1 MAVLP
6 ILRWPD
12 KRLTTV
18 CSAIIADVAA
28 LAADMLD
35 TMYAAQGRGLAS
47 PQIGSLTRLF
57 VMDATWKAGT
67 PAPQVFVNPEIL
79 WRSAETAVGPEGC
92 LSLPEITLDISR
104 ATSVKLRWQD
114 VQMAVHEQT
123 FTGFAAICIQH
134 EYDHLNG
141 VLTLDHLDPAART
154 TAEKALL

>member
-35 TMYAAQGRGLAS
+35 TMYAAQRRGLAA

-114 VQMAVHEQT
+114 VQMAVYEQT